1 MEKEIIVLD
10 HLPLLKA
17 SNIVD
22 GERIQKLSQSVDR
35 MFRTMYRKR
44 HALERASKVK
54 KIFNI

>member
-22 GERIQKLSQSVDR
+22 GERIQKLSQNVDR
-35 MFRTMYRKR
+35 MFRTMHRRRY
-44 HALERASKVK
+44 ALERIVKVK